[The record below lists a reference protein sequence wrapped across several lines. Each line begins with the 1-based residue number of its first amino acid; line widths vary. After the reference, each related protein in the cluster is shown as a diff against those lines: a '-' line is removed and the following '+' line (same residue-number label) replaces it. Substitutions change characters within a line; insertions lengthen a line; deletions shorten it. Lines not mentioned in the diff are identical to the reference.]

1 MKYKIG
7 ITLAGGGARG
17 SYAAGVLRYL
27 YSELPKKL
35 GYIPWP
41 YIVSGTSVGALN
53 GYFAASHS
61 MYEIRR
67 MTDIWTNITLQDIY
81 TIPKGG
87 TISSIRTIWTSLQK
101 SYLLKP
107 KPLERMIQREAERRT
122 LRHSIEGNQCKAFFV
137 SATCLRNGENVVF
150 MDCVDPEYTI
160 SPPPKGK
167 VIRTRLYPHHLMA
180 SSAIPM
186 LFPPVQIDGEY
197 YIDGGVRQNAP
208 LHPLLYGGAEKIF
221 VISTR
226 AENTVQSN
234 DSLNPTLALVAGK
247 TLNALTLDPIERD
260 GQRARQINEIIDW
273 GVKKYGNSFAEDINK
288 SLGLK
293 SVHMLQFQ
301 PSKDLGKLAVQSVN
315 IPQMKTEGNL
325 GWILEKLITN
335 AHNKESDFLSQLLF
349 DQSYTKLAEELGFT
363 DTQRREEEIIAFLS
377 K

>member
-17 SYAAGVLRYL
+17 AYAAGVLRYL
-27 YSELPKKL
+27 YTELPKTL

-61 MYEIRR
+61 LYEIRR
-67 MTDIWTNITLQDIY
+67 MTDIWTNLTLQQIY

-87 TISSIRTIWTSLQK
+87 AITSIRTLWKSLQN

-107 KPLERMIQREAERRT
+107 DPLEQLIQKEAQRRT
-122 LRHSIEGNQCKAFFV
+122 LRHSIEGNQCKAFFI

-150 MDCVDPEYTI
+150 MDCVDPKYTI
-160 SPPPKGK
+160 LPPPKGR

-180 SSAIPM
+180 SSAIPV
-186 LFPPVQIDGEY
+186 LFPPVEIDGEF

-226 AENTVQSN
+226 ADRPTSNTNPLQP
-234 DSLNPTLALVAGK
+234 SLGLVAGK

-273 GVKKYGNSFAEDINK
+273 GVQKYGSSFAEEIHKNLGIK
-288 SLGLK
+288 SI
-293 SVHMLQFQ
+293 HMLQFQ
-301 PSKDLGKLAVQSVN
+301 PSKDLGQLAVECTNVK
-315 IPQMKTEGNL
+315 QMKTEGNL
-325 GWILEKLITN
+325 GWILEKIITN

-349 DQSYTKLAEELGFT
+349 DQNYTKVAEELGFA
-363 DTQRREEEIIAFLS
+363 DTKKREEEILSFLS
-377 K
+377 N

>member
-1 MKYKIG
+1 MTYKIG

-17 SYAAGVLRYL
+17 AYAAGVLRYL
-27 YSELPKKL
+27 YTELPKKL

-61 MYEIRR
+61 LYEIRR
-67 MTDIWTNITLQDIY
+67 MTEIWTNLELQQIY

-87 TISSIRTIWTSLQK
+87 AISSIRSLWKSLQQ
-101 SYLLKP
+101 SYLLEA
-107 KPLERMIQREAERRT
+107 KPLQQLIEIEAQRRT

-150 MDCVDPEYTI
+150 MDTVDPDYTI
-160 SPPPKGK
+160 KPPPKGS

-180 SSAIPM
+180 SSAIPI
-186 LFPPVQIDGEY
+186 LFPPVEIDGEL

-226 AENTVQSN
+226 AEKAQVSTEQLVP
-234 DSLNPTLALVAGK
+234 SLGLVAGK

-260 GQRARQINEIIDW
+260 GQRAQQLNDIIDW
-273 GVKKYGNSFAEDINK
+273 GTKKYGKNFAVDIQQD
-288 SLGLK
+288 LGLQ
-293 SVHMLQFQ
+293 SIHMLQFQ
-301 PSKDLGKLAVQSVN
+301 PSQDLGRLAVESVN
-315 IPQMKTEGNL
+315 IDEIKNESNL
-325 GWILEKLITN
+325 GWILERLITN

-349 DQSYTKLAEELGFT
+349 HKSYTKVAEELGFS
-363 DTQRREEEIIAFLS
+363 DTKMRADEIISFLS
-377 K
+377 T